1 MFSKVNNFF
10 LVLLQAPDSVLI
22 ERAAGKRIDPK
33 TGDVYHTTFDFPL
46 ESTIQQRLIVSENNT
61 EEDLVNRLI
70 VYHRYIGGVEDSLK
84 ANLKQI
90 NVDQPKGDVLNQSNF
105 FFIIFILKFNQFKIY
120 DNYRINFD
128 FMAVARSC
136 RDPFCIVFYPKRSRD
151 DHTADIKTKF
161 MLCFFF

>member
-1 MFSKVNNFF
+1 MDFGKFSRNKSSINSFAFCWCSSQTYRYFYLIKIIFSKVNKFF

-33 TGDVYHTTFDFPL
+33 TGDVFHTTFDFPL
-46 ESTIQQRLIVSENNT
+46 EITIQQRLIVSENNT

-90 NVDQPKGDVLNQSNF
+90 NVDQPKGDVLNQSNYLF
-105 FFIIFILKFNQFKIY
+105 YYIL
-120 DNYRINFD
+120 
-128 FMAVARSC
+128 
-136 RDPFCIVFYPKRSRD
+136 
-151 DHTADIKTKF
+151 
-161 MLCFFF
+161 L